1 MSKAPQHRVV
11 AGSLRGRQ
19 LTSGG
24 GLFHHAKP
32 SFMLAPAERERAN
45 WNAQVEARKE
55 QRNAERRADRK
66 ARSAARG

>member
-24 GLFHHAKP
+24 GLFHRVKQ
-32 SFMLAPAERERAN
+32 SFTMTPAERERAE

-55 QRNAERRADRK
+55 QRK
-66 ARSAARG
+66 SRG